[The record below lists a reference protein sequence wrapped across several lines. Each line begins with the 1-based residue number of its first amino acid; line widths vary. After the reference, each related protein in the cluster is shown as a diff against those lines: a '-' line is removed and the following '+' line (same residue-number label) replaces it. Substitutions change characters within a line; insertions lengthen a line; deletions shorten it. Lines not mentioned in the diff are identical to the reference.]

1 MRKNR
6 ISRLLISSALAATL
20 VISSATI
27 AFGCTGIYFGKDV
40 TDNGTTLAGRSE
52 DSGWTRYIKNY
63 TVRQA
68 ETHEPGDMYVGASSG
83 FTMPYPAKTFR
94 YTLVKDYTGEGEEEM
109 AQVGINE
116 KGVAAEASVSLS
128 RPLTEIT
135 NVDPMVNGGLGEE
148 DIPSV
153 VLMQAKTAR
162 EGAALLIEI
171 YETIG
176 VASRDMTMISDKD
189 ETWIVQSLS
198 GHNAVAVKAPDD
210 MVGFT
215 PNITGNVDV
224 SDRENTMLTKNFV
237 ATAEEAGT
245 LKRDAQG
252 MILVTDSYASKPT
265 SVSTRLWQ
273 GYQYLRGE
281 EFANALTPGYMDLFI
296 EPRPEKNY
304 TLYEAL
310 RLLAYR
316 GEGTEKYGG
325 SGTGNG
331 VAIGND
337 NTLEAHVFETRHDMP
352 AELAV
357 VQWLSLTPPEFG
369 VYIPGYNALITDTIK
384 ENSIGLDTMTYNEE
398 NPEANSYRTTFY
410 ELYFLCKGKG
420 NTKGLEVGSLEARTK
435 YGSGV
440 QKFWEKYQKELI
452 ARQKEIDQD
461 MQKILAYDHD
471 LALEKA
477 TALNM
482 HLQKEALGYAK
493 EIIAELKAYIADDK
507 GVEEFTPT
515 ALTEGKLPTYSF
527 AAIGG
532 TGLPSDNP
540 APTPPPSVEPQK
552 PEITIQDNAG
562 GKVDLSADGSV
573 ATIKADEGYE
583 ITSVVLN
590 GKNLGKVD
598 KVENLKTGDK
608 LQIVFAKS
616 EDSTKPVDKNAKIKA
631 GVKATTIKATSKAY
645 KGRTRV
651 NWKKSYGY
659 KVDGYQVY
667 RSIKKNSG
675 YKYIGKTKKSYM
687 DNKKNLKK
695 GTRYY
700 YKVRGYR
707 TIVGE
712 NIYTKWS
719 SKAIRTAK

>member
-252 MILVTDSYASKPT
+252 MILVTDSYAAKPT

-384 ENSIGLDTMTYNEE
+384 
-398 NPEANSYRTTFY
+398 
-410 ELYFLCKGKG
+410 
-420 NTKGLEVGSLEARTK
+420 
-435 YGSGV
+435 
-440 QKFWEKYQKELI
+440 
-452 ARQKEIDQD
+452 
-461 MQKILAYDHD
+461 
-471 LALEKA
+471 
-477 TALNM
+477 
-482 HLQKEALGYAK
+482 
-493 EIIAELKAYIADDK
+493 
-507 GVEEFTPT
+507 
-515 ALTEGKLPTYSF
+515 
-527 AAIGG
+527 
-532 TGLPSDNP
+532 
-540 APTPPPSVEPQK
+540 
-552 PEITIQDNAG
+552 
-562 GKVDLSADGSV
+562 
-573 ATIKADEGYE
+573 
-583 ITSVVLN
+583 
-590 GKNLGKVD
+590 
-598 KVENLKTGDK
+598 
-608 LQIVFAKS
+608 
-616 EDSTKPVDKNAKIKA
+616 
-631 GVKATTIKATSKAY
+631 
-645 KGRTRV
+645 
-651 NWKKSYGY
+651 
-659 KVDGYQVY
+659 
-667 RSIKKNSG
+667 
-675 YKYIGKTKKSYM
+675 
-687 DNKKNLKK
+687 
-695 GTRYY
+695 
-700 YKVRGYR
+700 
-707 TIVGE
+707 
-712 NIYTKWS
+712 
-719 SKAIRTAK
+719 

>member
-252 MILVTDSYASKPT
+252 MILVTDSYAAKPT

-398 NPEANSYRTTFY
+398 NPETNSYRTTFY

-452 ARQKEIDQD
+452 ARQKEIDRD

-552 PEITIQDNAG
+552 PEITVQDNVG
-562 GKVDLSADGSV
+562 GKVDLSTDGTI

-583 ITSVVLN
+583 IASVVLN

-608 LQIVFAKS
+608 LQIVFAKT
-616 EDSTKPVDKNAKIKA
+616 EDPVGPEDKYAKLKA

-645 KGRTRV
+645 KGRTRI

-707 TIVGE
+707 TIDGE

>member
-68 ETHEPGDMYVGASSG
+68 ETHEPGDMYIGASSG

-252 MILVTDSYASKPT
+252 MILVTDSYAAKPT

-281 EFANALTPGYMDLFI
+281 EFANALTPRYMDLFI

-452 ARQKEIDQD
+452 ARQKEIDRD

-532 TGLPSDNP
+532 TDLPSDNP

-562 GKVDLSADGSV
+562 GKVDLSTDGTI

-583 ITSVVLN
+583 IASVVLN
-590 GKNLGKVD
+590 GKDLGKVD

-608 LQIVFAKS
+608 LQIVFAKT
-616 EDSTKPVDKNAKIKA
+616 EDPVGPEDKYAKLKA

-645 KGRTRV
+645 KGRTRI

-707 TIVGE
+707 TIGGE
-712 NIYTKWS
+712 KIYTKWS

>member
-237 ATAEEAGT
+237 AIAEEAGT

-252 MILVTDSYASKPT
+252 MILVTDSYAAKPT

-273 GYQYLRGE
+273 GYQYIRGE

-452 ARQKEIDQD
+452 ARQKEIDRD

-532 TGLPSDNP
+532 TDLPSDNP

-583 ITSVVLN
+583 IASVVLN

-616 EDSTKPVDKNAKIKA
+616 EDPTKPVDKNAKIKA

-645 KGRTRV
+645 KGRTRI

-707 TIVGE
+707 TIGGE
-712 NIYTKWS
+712 KIYTKWS

>member
-252 MILVTDSYASKPT
+252 MILVTDSYAAKPT

-281 EFANALTPGYMDLFI
+281 EFANALTPRYMDLFI

-452 ARQKEIDQD
+452 ARQKEIDRD

-532 TGLPSDNP
+532 TDLPSDNP

-562 GKVDLSADGSV
+562 GKVDLSTDGTI

-583 ITSVVLN
+583 IASVVLN
-590 GKNLGKVD
+590 GKDLGKVD

-608 LQIVFAKS
+608 LQIVFAKT
-616 EDSTKPVDKNAKIKA
+616 EDPVGPEDKYAKLKA

-645 KGRTRV
+645 KGRTRI

-667 RSIKKNSG
+667 RSIKKDSG

-707 TIVGE
+707 TIGGE
-712 NIYTKWS
+712 KIYTKWS

>member
-252 MILVTDSYASKPT
+252 MILVTDSYAAKPT

-273 GYQYLRGE
+273 GYQYIRGE

-452 ARQKEIDQD
+452 ARQKEIDRD

-532 TGLPSDNP
+532 TDLPSDNP

-583 ITSVVLN
+583 IASVVLN
-590 GKNLGKVD
+590 GKNLDKVD

-616 EDSTKPVDKNAKIKA
+616 EDPTKPVDKNAKIKA

-707 TIVGE
+707 TIDGE